1 MLKEIAIHNF
11 AIIDELELTFS
22 DGFNAF
28 TGETGAGKSI
38 ILDAVSMVLGGKS
51 DPTFVRDGSG
61 RAVIE
66 AVFSCGD
73 YKEVIREIL
82 LREDLLDETD
92 FEELIMTREIRAE
105 GRSIARINGH
115 NVSLSVMHEIGEY
128 FVDIHG
134 QSEHLS
140 LLNPRNHIHILDRFA
155 MNQDLL
161 KVYHEKLKKLQT
173 VQRQL
178 KSLRVGE
185 EESLRQ
191 KDMLTFQINEIES
204 AKISENEEVDLIKE
218 RDRLGNIENLSKY
231 IRQSIQYLEGN
242 NTEIPGIID
251 LLGLLT
257 KSFEN
262 LVKNDS
268 DIQTVSDTV
277 FSISEQAN
285 EIYDFLQHYQDRLEF
300 NPHRLEQIEERLMI
314 INGLKR
320 KYGGSI
326 PNVLSFALKEKEKL
340 SHLENSEEE
349 IENLVEQE
357 KQLLNELSLIA
368 CQLSEKRIASAR
380 KVSQDVEKELGD
392 LHMANAKFQVSM
404 TTRED
409 ENGLLNS
416 SGQRFVFNENGFDE
430 VEFLIA
436 PNPGEG
442 LKPLSKIASGGE
454 TSRLMLALKN
464 SLASADA
471 IPTLV
476 FDEIDQ
482 GIGGRIG
489 SIVGEKI
496 WNISRNHQVLC
507 ITHLPQLAA
516 FFDVHFHVSKE
527 VINGRT
533 RTIVQRMDRESSI
546 HEMASLLGSDSEE
559 NILAAEAMLKDA
571 EPRKSKK
578 K

>member
-1 MLKEIAIHNF
+1 MLKEIAIRNF

-22 DGFNAF
+22 EGFNAF

-51 DPTFVRDGSG
+51 DPTCVRDGSG

-82 LREDLLDETD
+82 LREDLLDDTD
-92 FEELIMTREIRAE
+92 FEDLMMAREIRAE
-105 GRSIARINGH
+105 GRSVARINGH
-115 NVSLSVMHEIGEY
+115 NVNLSLMHEIGEY
-128 FVDIHG
+128 LVDIHG

-140 LLNPRNHIHILDRFA
+140 LLNPKNHIHLLDRFA
-155 MNQDLL
+155 SNQDLL
-161 KVYHEKLKKLQT
+161 KVYHETLKKLQT

-178 KSLRVGE
+178 KLLRVDE

-204 AKISENEEVDLIKE
+204 ARISENEEEDLKKE
-218 RDRLGNIENLSKY
+218 RDRLGNIENLSKFV
-231 IRQSIQYLEGN
+231 RQSLQYLDGN
-242 NTEIPGIID
+242 DTEIPGIID

-262 LVKNDS
+262 LAKNDS
-268 DIQTVSDTV
+268 DIQTVSDSV
-277 FSISEQAN
+277 FSISEQTN
-285 EIYDFLQHYQDRLEF
+285 EIFDFLQRYQDRLEF
-300 NPHRLEQIEERLMI
+300 DPHRLDQIEDRLMI

-320 KYGGSI
+320 KYGGNI
-326 PNVLSFALKEKEKL
+326 PNVLSFALQAKEKL

-349 IENLVEQE
+349 IENLEEQE
-357 KQLLNELSLIA
+357 KLFLSELSLIA
-368 CQLSEKRIASAR
+368 CQLSEKRMASAR
-380 KVSQDVEKELGD
+380 KVSHDVEKELGD
-392 LHMANAKFQVSM
+392 LRMANAKFQISIIS
-404 TTRED
+404 REN
-409 ENGLLNS
+409 ENGLMNS
-416 SGQRFVFNENGFDE
+416 SGQRFAFNENGFDE

-464 SLASADA
+464 SLASADS

-482 GIGGRIG
+482 GIGGRVG
-489 SIVGEKI
+489 SVVGEKI
-496 WNISRNHQVLC
+496 WNISQNHQVLC

-527 VINGRT
+527 VSNGRT
-533 RTIVQRMDRESSI
+533 RTIVCQMDRESSI
-546 HEMASLLGSDSEE
+546 HEMASLLGSDTEE

-571 EPRKSKK
+571 ETRKLKEK
-578 K
+578 

>member
-1 MLKEIAIHNF
+1 
-11 AIIDELELTFS
+11 
-22 DGFNAF
+22 
-28 TGETGAGKSI
+28 
-38 ILDAVSMVLGGKS
+38 
-51 DPTFVRDGSG
+51 
-61 RAVIE
+61 
-66 AVFSCGD
+66 
-73 YKEVIREIL
+73 
-82 LREDLLDETD
+82 
-92 FEELIMTREIRAE
+92 MTREIRAE

-326 PNVLSFALKEKEKL
+326 PNVLSFALKAQEKL

-571 EPRKSKK
+571 ETRKSKK

>member
-326 PNVLSFALKEKEKL
+326 PNVLSFALKAQEKL

-416 SGQRFVFNENGFDE
+416 SGQRFAFNENGFDE

-442 LKPLSKIASGGE
+442 LKPL
-454 TSRLMLALKN
+454 
-464 SLASADA
+464 
-471 IPTLV
+471 
-476 FDEIDQ
+476 
-482 GIGGRIG
+482 
-489 SIVGEKI
+489 
-496 WNISRNHQVLC
+496 
-507 ITHLPQLAA
+507 
-516 FFDVHFHVSKE
+516 
-527 VINGRT
+527 
-533 RTIVQRMDRESSI
+533 
-546 HEMASLLGSDSEE
+546 
-559 NILAAEAMLKDA
+559 
-571 EPRKSKK
+571 
-578 K
+578 